1 MSVYV
6 KRRRTLVRSIDQ
18 VQQELA
24 QPSNRWLVMIGIMI
38 IALILVG
45 LVWQKV
51 KIAQLTQEIE
61 QLEKQLTYYKETNE
75 KLQGRVLH
83 LSREDRIVSIAR
95 TKLNMS
101 YPPYEI
107 VRIPMMKHGAEA
119 TK

>member
-1 MSVYV
+1 MSSHV
-6 KRRRTLVRSIDQ
+6 RRHRTLVRSIDQ
-18 VQQELA
+18 VQQELER
-24 QPSNRWLVMIGIMI
+24 PTGRLLVIVGIVV
-38 IALILVG
+38 IALIMVG

-51 KIAQLTQEIE
+51 KITQLTQEIE

-95 TKLNMS
+95 TKLNMT

-107 VRIPMMKHGAEA
+107 VRLPMVKNVGDMKP
-119 TK
+119 

>member
-1 MSVYV
+1 MSGYV

-24 QPSNRWLVMIGIMI
+24 RPTSRWLVLVGILI

-51 KIAQLTQEIE
+51 KIAQLIQEIE

-107 VRIPMMKHGAEA
+107 VRIPMIKHGSEVN
-119 TK
+119 K